1 MKNPRTTTPRVI
13 PRSSA
18 ADNKTYRG
26 RGKRLSVSIA
36 SIETDKRVPP
46 SIMFVY

>member
-26 RGKRLSVSIA
+26 RGKRLSVSI
-36 SIETDKRVPP
+36 ETDKRVPP